1 MTIFGYLRELFT
13 SDKVIMSFV
22 EYINKLSSYSYCL
35 LTLFRLAFNDHVTY
49 SFLLPNIIIHGHFSS
64 FAFFTSPL
72 LSFLC
77 DVAQFL
83 VGYLEVIWHK
93 EHFHLTMKAPVYIQH
108 ATIIVQSVKII
119 QTRMHSSRMRTVR
132 YSGRRGGGVSQHA
145 LGRVGC
151 VSQHA
156 LGRGV
161 SALWGCL
168 PGVVWPGGLSR
179 QVGGGGF
186 AQGVS
191 AWRGCLAREVSGQ
204 GSVCRGGGVS
214 AQGVS
219 ATHTLVNRITD
230 ACENITLPQLP
241 CGQ

>member
-35 LTLFRLAFNDHVTY
+35 LTLFRLAFNGHVTY

-119 QTRMHSSRMRTVR
+119 QTRMHSSRMRTVH
-132 YSGRRGGGVSQHA
+132 YSGRRGGVYPSMHWAGWGVYPNMHWA
-145 LGRVGC
+145 GECLPCGGVCLGLSG
-151 VSQHA
+151 Q
-156 LGRGV
+156 G
-161 SALWGCL
+161 GCL
-168 PGVVWPGGLSR
+168 ARWGGGLPR
-179 QVGGGGF
+179 
-186 AQGVS
+186 GVS

-204 GSVCRGGGVS
+204 GSVCRGVS

-219 ATHTLVNRITD
+219 ATPPL
-230 ACENITLPQLP
+230 
-241 CGQ
+241 